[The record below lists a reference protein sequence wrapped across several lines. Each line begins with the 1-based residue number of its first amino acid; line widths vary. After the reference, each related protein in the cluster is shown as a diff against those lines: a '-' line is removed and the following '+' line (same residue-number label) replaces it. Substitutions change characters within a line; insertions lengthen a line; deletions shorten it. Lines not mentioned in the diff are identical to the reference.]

1 MLKFPYSEVNKISKI
16 YTQNDSSNNIFEDV
30 ESAKQFFMTDQAIEL
45 FNKHCYRQRWQLTND
60 KKALHWTISFVL
72 DTKPNDP
79 NYIPNSDKWR
89 DAKDSITSM
98 DLWFQQG
105 HHPVIVHDVEHLY

>member
-45 FNKHCYRQRWQLTND
+45 FNKHCYRQRWQLTD
-60 KKALHWTISFVL
+60 HDRSLHWTISFEL
-72 DTKPNDP
+72 HTQSTDM
-79 NYIPNSDKWR
+79 PNSDKWR
-89 DAKDSITSM
+89 DAKDSMTSM